1 MNMVADALFKSEKMD
16 WETPQWLFDQLN
28 EEFNFGL
35 DAAANAL
42 NCKCDS
48 WITEEI
54 DALQADWS
62 NSGNV
67 WLNPPYGRHIG
78 KWIEKSYRES
88 QKGITV
94 VVLVP
99 ARTDTAWWHDW
110 AMQATEIRFI
120 RGRLKFV
127 GAASSAPFPSAI
139 LIFKQVPKFVSY
151 EGSKSDE

>member
-1 MNMVADALFKSEKMD
+1 MVADALFKSEKMD

-28 EEFNFGL
+28 EEFDFGL

-42 NCKCDS
+42 NRKCDS
-48 WITEEI
+48 WISEEI
-54 DALQADWS
+54 DALQADWYGD
-62 NSGNV
+62 GNV

-78 KWIEKSYRES
+78 QWIEKAYQES
-88 QKGITV
+88 RKGMTV

-110 AMQATEIRFI
+110 AMQADEIRFI

-139 LIFKQVPKFVSY
+139 LVFKQVAPKFVSY

>member
-1 MNMVADALFKSEKMD
+1 MVADALFKSEKMD

-28 EEFNFGL
+28 EEFDFGL

-42 NCKCDS
+42 NRKCDS
-48 WITEEI
+48 WISEEI
-54 DALQADWS
+54 DALQVDWYGD
-62 NSGNV
+62 GNV

-78 KWIEKSYRES
+78 QWIEKAYQES
-88 QKGITV
+88 RKGMTV

-110 AMQATEIRFI
+110 AMQAAEIRFI

-139 LIFKQVPKFVSY
+139 LIFKQMPKYSSY
-151 EGSKSDE
+151 GREQER